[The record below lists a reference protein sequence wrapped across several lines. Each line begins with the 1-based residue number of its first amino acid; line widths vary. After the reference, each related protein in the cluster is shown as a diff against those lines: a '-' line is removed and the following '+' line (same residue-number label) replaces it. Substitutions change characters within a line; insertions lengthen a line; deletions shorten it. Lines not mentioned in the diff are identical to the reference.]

1 MSSKN
6 SEPEIKNFIDDS
18 AKSKIEIFYNETQ
31 DTIEKGFETAFK
43 NLNDEL
49 ITTINTAFSSF
60 ESEHERR
67 LDNNR
72 ENHEKTMSG
81 LNSQY
86 TTAKDFY
93 KNSKNKEKAQSLSI
107 VQNFEKFKN
116 NRKKAI
122 IFFALKKNYLK
133 EKNLKNKHNA
143 IMNELYLRK
152 KYLIFNSWRNITSSF
167 KKNKL
172 RLLNNQKFLEES
184 KKVDEECQGELNQLK
199 IVLESLEKDIQKE
212 INERKSLAK
221 LYDLSLKKGV
231 EAFLRETNY
240 IIDFDASRAQTPN
253 ERSFID
259 AENNYNKYVQKEEE
273 IKENVNEY

>member
-6 SEPEIKNFIDDS
+6 SEPEIKNFIEDS
-18 AKSKIEIFYNETQ
+18 TKSKIEIFYNETQ

-273 IKENVNEY
+273 IKENINEY

>member
-6 SEPEIKNFIDDS
+6 SEPEIKNFIEDS
-18 AKSKIEIFYNETQ
+18 TKSKIEIFYNETQ

-67 LDNNR
+67 LENNR

-93 KNSKNKEKAQSLSI
+93 KNNKNKEKAQSLSI

-172 RLLNNQKFLEES
+172 KLLNNQKFLEES

>member
-6 SEPEIKNFIDDS
+6 SEPEIKNFIEDS
-18 AKSKIEIFYNETQ
+18 TKSKIEIFYNETQ

-212 INERKSLAK
+212 VNERKSLAK

>member
-6 SEPEIKNFIDDS
+6 SEPEIKNFIEDS
-18 AKSKIEIFYNETQ
+18 TKSKIEIFYNETQ
-31 DTIEKGFETAFK
+31 DTIEKGFETEFK

>member
-6 SEPEIKNFIDDS
+6 SELEIKNIIEDS
-18 AKSKIEIFYNETQ
+18 TKSKIEIFYNETQ

-49 ITTINTAFSSF
+49 ITTINTAFSTF

-67 LDNNR
+67 LEHNR

-86 TTAKDFY
+86 TTAQNFY
-93 KNSKNKEKAQSLSI
+93 KNNKNKEKSQTLSI
-107 VQNFEKFKN
+107 IENFEKIKN
-116 NRKKAI
+116 KRKKAI
-122 IFFALKKNYLK
+122 IFYALKKNYIQR
-133 EKNLKNKHNA
+133 KNLKNKHNT
-143 IMNELYLRK
+143 IFNELYLRK
-152 KYLIFNSWRNITSSF
+152 KFIIFNSWRNITSSF
-167 KKNKL
+167 KKNKIKL
-172 RLLNNQKFLEES
+172 INNQQFLEES
-184 KKVDEECQGELNQLK
+184 KKVEEECQGELSHLK
-199 IVLESLEKDIQKE
+199 LVLESLEKDIQKE

-253 ERSFID
+253 ERSFVD
-259 AENNYNKYVQKEEE
+259 AENNYNRYVQKEEE
-273 IKENVNEY
+273 IKENINEY

>member
-18 AKSKIEIFYNETQ
+18 TKSKIEIFYNETQ

-43 NLNDEL
+43 NLNNEL

-67 LDNNR
+67 LENNR

-93 KNSKNKEKAQSLSI
+93 KNNKNKEKAQSLSI
-107 VQNFEKFKN
+107 LQNFEKFKN

-133 EKNLKNKHNA
+133 EKNLKNKHNV

-172 RLLNNQKFLEES
+172 KLLNNQKFLEES

-212 INERKSLAK
+212 VNERKSLAK